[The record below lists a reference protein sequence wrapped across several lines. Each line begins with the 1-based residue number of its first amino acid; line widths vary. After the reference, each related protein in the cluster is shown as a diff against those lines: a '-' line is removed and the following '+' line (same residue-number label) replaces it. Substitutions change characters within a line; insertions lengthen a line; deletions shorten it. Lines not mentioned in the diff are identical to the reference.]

1 MKKSNKLMSLILAII
16 MILTIIPTNLMATDE
31 SGISKNES
39 YVSAINIKETVD
51 GLAPFDS
58 NNNAGNDTNASNG
71 IVRSFDNVNYTLEYV
86 TALKVTQPI
95 TDAYLMVE
103 FTLPCTKDIAT
114 FDMDTM
120 AWIVDPQLTEKD
132 GKQILTGKRY
142 LQNTSDNNAIPGT
155 GTLSTG

>member
-1 MKKSNKLMSLILAII
+1 
-16 MILTIIPTNLMATDE
+16 MATDE

-58 NNNAGNDTNASNG
+58 NNAGNDVNASNG

-95 TDAYLMVE
+95 TDAYLM
-103 FTLPCTKDIAT
+103 DIWN
-114 FDMDTM
+114 FWKCKPILWFLTM
-120 AWIVDPQLTEKD
+120 
-132 GKQILTGKRY
+132 
-142 LQNTSDNNAIPGT
+142 N
-155 GTLSTG
+155 